1 MVGNIQGGN
10 CPNFLSSW
18 APIDEQMLCQ
28 HTVNMAHEQEAQPMS
43 IGVTEICEL
52 LGPAWI

>member
-43 IGVTEICEL
+43 IEVNEICEL